1 MHVKRCK
8 QINKIRSIEPKESD
22 QISNLME
29 VVADFEK
36 LDPCT
41 VMNPPHRTQE
51 SFTLHAWYICLLFIY
66 LAFLLG

>member
-1 MHVKRCK
+1 
-8 QINKIRSIEPKESD
+8 
-22 QISNLME
+22 ME

-51 SFTLHAWYICLLFIY
+51 SFTLHAWLNYMFNNCIAILLFRY
-66 LAFLLG
+66 YFNSSCM